1 MRKPTYIVKLSKA
14 GRERLNDLL
23 GKEKSSA
30 QVQLKA
36 RLLRHADSGKHGSG
50 WIRRLRLRDAKAS
63 NNLRS
68 TEKCSSDKKR
78 LELRAQAIKITA
90 SDQRPFGAQAIARK
104 TSCPLPTSPSS
115 HISV

>member
-1 MRKPTYIVKLSKA
+1 MELMMRKPTYIVKLSKA

-68 TEKCSSDKKR
+68 TEKCSSDKSGLSFAPK
-78 LELRAQAIKITA
+78 
-90 SDQRPFGAQAIARK
+90 P
-104 TSCPLPTSPSS
+104 
-115 HISV
+115 